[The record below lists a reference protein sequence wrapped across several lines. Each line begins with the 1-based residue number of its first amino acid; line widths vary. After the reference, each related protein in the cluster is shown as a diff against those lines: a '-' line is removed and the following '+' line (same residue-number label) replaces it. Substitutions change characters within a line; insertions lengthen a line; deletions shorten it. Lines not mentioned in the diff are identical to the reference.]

1 MILKPIYTLQER
13 YTVMHSKLG
22 ISHCMSHAAYR
33 NSLRS
38 SSTRKPNYPEHYFFL
53 FSIGIDIRIPRLK
66 TIFIRFLGSS

>member
-38 SSTRKPNYPEHYFFL
+38 SSTRKPNYPEHYF
-53 FSIGIDIRIPRLK
+53 
-66 TIFIRFLGSS
+66 